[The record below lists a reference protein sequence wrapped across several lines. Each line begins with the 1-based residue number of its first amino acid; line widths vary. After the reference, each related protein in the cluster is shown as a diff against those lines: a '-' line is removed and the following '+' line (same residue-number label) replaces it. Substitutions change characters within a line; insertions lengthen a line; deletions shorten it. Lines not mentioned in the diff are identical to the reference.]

1 MKLEEM
7 FSKGKS
13 LFEIEK
19 TAGLSP
25 EQVVREIK
33 KLQEEKKTK
42 RFTYEDFF
50 IYLWERG
57 IREKEKVKEI
67 LGISES
73 MYWTVRRRVR
83 KLRNYELKRETKE
96 EKFLRLLKENKTL
109 KEIKEI
115 LGFSDD
121 AFAQFM
127 KRLKR
132 KGLKVKRVSKPQ
144 YVVEYDGK
152 VFVSD
157 LPPLKRCI
165 E

>member
-1 MKLEEM
+1 
-7 FSKGKS
+7 
-13 LFEIEK
+13 
-19 TAGLSP
+19 
-25 EQVVREIK
+25 
-33 KLQEEKKTK
+33 
-42 RFTYEDFF
+42 
-50 IYLWERG
+50 
-57 IREKEKVKEI
+57 
-67 LGISES
+67 